1 MHTHILAATH
11 VAHSSPR
18 SVRLKKKK
26 NQVFTAEQTWLWVLS
41 KKFSLVAFK
50 FPRFWQTCWGSCRD
64 DNVWEMW
71 GRRGDDS
78 LPPQYSPLQHVWV
91 REDIQPSGWGGTCDK
106 DEVRRQMRHSV
117 RHDGTWEHVRFLS
130 AKDFGGTRRT
140 DLSQQSSSSTT
151 CFTKRQQKKKTQTQ
165 VKVDSRN
172 TWNTTATHTLTERRR
187 GGQTE
192 IIQWTDSGQFALQRI
207 VACPISWA
215 GCCRLNV
222 LHNSDTKENSQKNSL
237 AHRPVPSLMK

>member
-1 MHTHILAATH
+1 MDWHQSGRPVHSEVCPTWITVFRFSRCPTAASLLCVFSLLPEMKYVSLINAHPHTRCYTC
-11 VAHSSPR
+11 SPQLTA
-18 SVRLKKKK
+18 VGKVKKKK
-26 NQVFTAEQTWLWVLS
+26 IR
-41 KKFSLVAFK
+41 FSQQSRPDCESCLKSFPFK

-64 DNVWEMW
+64 NNVWEMW

-151 CFTKRQQKKKTQTQ
+151 CFTKTQKKKTQAH
-165 VKVDSRN
+165 KWR
-172 TWNTTATHTLTERRR
+172 WIHATP
-187 GGQTE
+187 E
-192 IIQWTDSGQFALQRI
+192 ILQRHT
-207 VACPISWA
+207 
-215 GCCRLNV
+215 R
-222 LHNSDTKENSQKNSL
+222 
-237 AHRPVPSLMK
+237 

>member
-1 MHTHILAATH
+1 MDRHQSGRPVHSEVCPTWITVFRFSRCPTAASLLSVFSLLPEMKYVSLINAHPHTRCYTC
-11 VAHSSPR
+11 SPQLTA
-18 SVRLKKKK
+18 VGKVKKKK
-26 NQVFTAEQTWLWVLS
+26 RIR
-41 KKFSLVAFK
+41 FSQQSRPDCESCLKSFPFK

-64 DNVWEMW
+64 NNVWEMW

-78 LPPQYSPLQHVWV
+78 LPPQYSRLQHVWV

-151 CFTKRQQKKKTQTQ
+151 CFTKTQKKKTQAH
-165 VKVDSRN
+165 KWR
-172 TWNTTATHTLTERRR
+172 WIHATP
-187 GGQTE
+187 E
-192 IIQWTDSGQFALQRI
+192 ILQRHT
-207 VACPISWA
+207 
-215 GCCRLNV
+215 R
-222 LHNSDTKENSQKNSL
+222 
-237 AHRPVPSLMK
+237 